1 MAALPVKPT
10 LPWPYGWLKTCT
22 KFCLILQKQ
31 SKIYCRLKISDVQSI
46 TILINFREKR
56 VFQLRQLIPE
66 FLYSQDRIL
75 SMAEYELDHFGG
87 DCSAMFS
94 ISFRFLPKASQDATQ
109 TRMTWAIQELRL
121 QTGRNA
127 KFRWVNPENFE
138 VWSETRQSAIMAGG
152 LTVFTRATGF
162 KSFEGKW
169 RSTSSQRCSS
179 QTHHGWLVKALKSKA
194 DGEKP
199 LRRYL

>member
-1 MAALPVKPT
+1 MRHSELSHNYFLVIHKCKLTLFACQMAALPVKPT

-66 FLYSQDRIL
+66 FLDSQDRIL
-75 SMAEYELDHFGG
+75 SMAEHELDHFGR

-109 TRMTWAIQELRL
+109 TRMT
-121 QTGRNA
+121 
-127 KFRWVNPENFE
+127 
-138 VWSETRQSAIMAGG
+138 
-152 LTVFTRATGF
+152 
-162 KSFEGKW
+162 
-169 RSTSSQRCSS
+169 
-179 QTHHGWLVKALKSKA
+179 
-194 DGEKP
+194 
-199 LRRYL
+199 